1 MSSRLLTLLMVEDS
15 PEDRDVFRTYLEQ
28 MGEYSFRFVEE
39 DSADR
44 ALAICGSGQVDCIL
58 LDYDLPELSGLDFL
72 KRLVDE
78 EGLLRPPVV
87 MVTGRGSERIAV
99 DALKGGAS
107 DYLVKSEVTPESLYR
122 AVRNAVEKED
132 IRKRLTEQRALTG
145 IAEARLQAALEV
157 LERGDALTVLD
168 KDFRIILVNSSQER
182 LTGTRREDTLTRN
195 FWDVWPAAAEPT
207 SRYWNE
213 FNRVMLERVSAQFE
227 EFFVP
232 LDMWTDVSAY
242 PTREGGLAFFFRD
255 VSDKKRA
262 EERARAEERRRAEFE
277 QQLIGIVS
285 HDLRNPITAIS
296 LGVSL
301 LLRRDDLDERV
312 LKTLVRVHS
321 SAERTIRMVRDLL
334 DFTQAR
340 LGGGIVI
347 NREQSDLHPL
357 LRLVVDEVLMSFP
370 DREVRVDIDGDGQGA
385 WDTDRVAQ
393 VITNLVTNALK
404 YSPAGTPVTVRTRGD
419 SDTVCVE
426 VHNEGEPIPTQ
437 VQQHLFEPMRR
448 GNDLADRN
456 SRSIGLGLFI
466 VDHLIR
472 AHGGT
477 VNVRSAPLEGTTFG
491 VRLPRRAADSVVSQP
506 S

>member
-1 MSSRLLTLLMVEDS
+1 MNSRLLTVLLVEDS
-15 PEDRDVFRTYLEQ
+15 PEDRDVFRTYLEE
-28 MGEYSFRFVEE
+28 MGEYSYQFLEE
-39 DSADR
+39 DSAEA
-44 ALAICGSGQVDCIL
+44 ALALCKREQVDCIL
-58 LDYDLPELSGLDFL
+58 LDYDLPELSGLAFL

-87 MVTGRGSERIAV
+87 MVTGRGNERIAV
-99 DALKGGAS
+99 EALKGGAS

-157 LERGDALTVLD
+157 LERGDALLVLD
-168 KDFRIILVNSSQER
+168 KDFRIILVNSNQER
-182 LTGTRREDTLTRN
+182 LTGLRREDTLTRSH
-195 FWDVWPAAAEPT
+195 WDVWPESSRPE
-207 SRYWNE
+207 SRYWFE
-213 FNRVMLERVSAQFE
+213 YHRVMRERVTTHFE
-227 EFFVP
+227 EYFAP
-232 LDMWTDVSAY
+232 LDMWTDVSVY
-242 PTREGGLAFFFRD
+242 PTREGGIAIFFRD
-255 VSDKKRA
+255 VSDRKRA
-262 EERARAEERRRAEFE
+262 EERVRAEERRRAEFE

-301 LLRRDDLDERV
+301 LLRRDDLDERI

-340 LGGGIVI
+340 LGGGIVV
-347 NREQSDLHPL
+347 NRELTDLHPL
-357 LRLVVDEVLMSFP
+357 LRLVVDEVQMSFP
-370 DREVRVDIDGDGQGA
+370 DREVRVEIDGDGQGA
-385 WDTDRVAQ
+385 WDTDRMAQ

-404 YSPAGTPVTVRTRGD
+404 YSPAGTPVTVRARGD
-419 SDTVCVE
+419 SDAVCLE
-426 VHNEGEPIPTQ
+426 VHNEGEPIPPQ
-437 VQQHLFEPMRR
+437 VQEHLFEPMRR
-448 GNDLADRN
+448 GEDQTDRT

-477 VNVRSAPLEGTTFG
+477 VRVRSVALEGTTFG
-491 VRLPRRAADSVVSQP
+491 VRLPRKALAVSVRRA
-506 S
+506 

>member
-1 MSSRLLTLLMVEDS
+1 MSSRLLTLLLVEDS
-15 PEDRDVFRTYLEQ
+15 PEDRDVFRTYLRT
-28 MGEYSFRFVEE
+28 MGEYSYRFLEE
-39 DSADR
+39 ESAEA
-44 ALAICGSGQVDCIL
+44 ALTLCKQEHVDCIL
-58 LDYDLPELSGLDFL
+58 LDYDLPELSGLEFL

-87 MVTGRGSERIAV
+87 MVTGRGNERIAV
-99 DALKGGAS
+99 EALKGGAS
-107 DYLVKSEVTPESLYR
+107 DYLVKSEITQENLYR

-132 IRKRLTEQRALTG
+132 IRKRLTEQRTLTG

-157 LERGDALTVLD
+157 LERGDALIVVD
-168 KDFRIILVNSSQER
+168 KDFRILLVNSSQER
-182 LTGTRREDTLTRN
+182 QSGLKREDILTRSL
-195 FWDVWPAAAEPT
+195 WDVWPEALSPEAT
-207 SRYWNE
+207 SGQELR
-213 FNRVMLERVSAQFE
+213 RAMSERVATQYEGLFA
-227 EFFVP
+227 P
-232 LDMWTDVSAY
+232 LDMWLDISVY
-242 PTREGGLAFFFRD
+242 PTREGGLALFLRD
-255 VSDKKRA
+255 VSEKKRT
-262 EERARAEERRRAEFE
+262 EERIRTEERRRSEFE

-301 LLRRDDLDERV
+301 LLRRDDLDERI

-347 NREQSDLHPL
+347 HREQSDLFPL

-370 DREVRVDIDGDGQGA
+370 DREVVVDMEGDGQGA
-385 WDTDRVAQ
+385 WDRDRVAQ
-393 VITNLVTNALK
+393 VVTNLVTNALK
-404 YSPAGTPVTVRTRGD
+404 YSPAGTPVTVRTRADGEN
-419 SDTVCVE
+419 VLLE
-426 VHNEGEPIPTQ
+426 VHNLGQPIPLE
-437 VQQHLFEPMRR
+437 VQGHLFEPMRR
-448 GNDLADRN
+448 GADQSDRT

-477 VNVRSAPLEGTTFG
+477 IAMKSTESEGTTFG
-491 VRLPRRAADSVVSQP
+491 VRLPRTAPPLP

>member
-1 MSSRLLTLLMVEDS
+1 MNSRLLTLLLVEDS
-15 PEDRDVFRTYLEQ
+15 PEDRDVFRTYLEE
-28 MGEYSFRFVEE
+28 MGEYSYRFIEE
-39 DSADR
+39 ESADN
-44 ALAICGSGQVDCIL
+44 ALAYCKREQVDCIL
-58 LDYDLPELSGLDFL
+58 LDYDLPELSGLEFL
-72 KRLVDE
+72 RRLVDE

-99 DALKGGAS
+99 EALKGGAS

-157 LERGDALTVLD
+157 LERGQALMVLD
-168 KDFRIILVNSSQER
+168 RDFRILLVNSSQER
-182 LTGTRREDTLTRN
+182 LSQRKREETLTRS
-195 FWDVWPAAAEPT
+195 FWEVWPELVSPKGKSWAELH
-207 SRYWNE
+207 
-213 FNRVMLERVSAQFE
+213 RVMSERVTAHFE
-227 EFFVP
+227 DFFAP
-232 LDMWTDVSAY
+232 LSMWIDVSVY
-242 PTREGGLAFFFRD
+242 PTREGGIAIFFRD
-255 VSDKKRA
+255 ISEKKQA
-262 EERARAEERRRAEFE
+262 EERARAEERRRSEFE

-301 LLRRDDLDERV
+301 LLRRDDLDERI

-347 NREQSDLHPL
+347 HREMSDLHPL
-357 LRLVVDEVLMSFP
+357 LRLVVDEVQMSFP
-370 DREVRVDIDGDGQGA
+370 DREVRIEMDGDGQGA

-393 VITNLVTNALK
+393 VITNLVSNALK
-404 YSPAGTPVTVRTRGD
+404 YSPAGTPVTVRAWGD
-419 SDTVCVE
+419 RDAVRME
-426 VHNEGEPIPTQ
+426 VHNLGEPIPRQ
-437 VQQHLFEPMRR
+437 VQEHLFEPMRR
-448 GNDLADRN
+448 GNEQSDRT

-477 VNVRSAPLEGTTFG
+477 VDVRSTSPEGTTFG
-491 VRLPRRAADSVVSQP
+491 VRLPRRPIESLAERV
-506 S
+506 

>member
-1 MSSRLLTLLMVEDS
+1 MSSRLLTLLLVEDS
-15 PEDRDVFRTYLEQ
+15 PEDRDVFRTYLEE
-28 MGEYSFRFVEE
+28 MGEYSYRFLEE
-39 DSADR
+39 DSADD
-44 ALAICGSGQVDCIL
+44 ALALCKREHVDCIL
-58 LDYDLPELSGLDFL
+58 LDYDLPALSGLEFL
-72 KRLVDE
+72 QRLVDE

-87 MVTGRGSERIAV
+87 MVTGRGNERIAV
-99 DALKGGAS
+99 AALKGGAS

-132 IRKRLTEQRALTG
+132 IRKRLTEQKALTG
-145 IAEARLQAALEV
+145 IVEARLQAALEV
-157 LERGDALTVLD
+157 LERGEALIILD
-168 KDFRIILVNSSQER
+168 NDFRLLLVNANQER
-182 LTGTRREDTLTRN
+182 ISRTRREDTLTRTL
-195 FWDVWPAAAEPT
+195 WDMWPEAASPQ
-207 SRYWNE
+207 SRTWTE
-213 FNRVMLERVSAQFE
+213 LHRAMRERTTAHFE
-227 EFFVP
+227 EFFSSMERW
-232 LDMWTDVSAY
+232 LDVSVY
-242 PTREGGLAFFFRD
+242 PTREGGLAIFFRD
-255 VSDKKRA
+255 VSEKRQA
-262 EERARAEERRRAEFE
+262 EDRVRGEERRRSEFE

-347 NREQSDLHPL
+347 HREPSDLYAL
-357 LRLVVDEVLMSFP
+357 LRLVVDEVQMSFP
-370 DREVRVDIDGDGQGA
+370 DREVRIEMEGDGLGA

-404 YSPAGTPVTVRTRGD
+404 YSPAGSPVTVRTLAD
-419 SDTVCVE
+419 ADTVRLE
-426 VHNEGEPIPTQ
+426 VHNQGEPIPPQ
-437 VQQHLFEPMRR
+437 VQRHLFQPMRR
-448 GNDLADRN
+448 GDEQADRN

-477 VNVRSAPLEGTTFG
+477 VDVRSSAPEGTTFG
-491 VRLPRRAADSVVSQP
+491 VSLPRRSTLLAIERV
-506 S
+506 